1 MKRIS
6 HNRERDFKRM
16 QFFKKIPEVRMKN
29 RVAARDVKFR
39 QTIKSLTEV
48 KAVFERDFDLL
59 ARHPRERNSV
69 VSVENVAVLAPLV
82 AVVQKLPLKSKVV
95 HVDDKK
101 NIPANIADE
110 RRFNLRICGNQR
122 NQRELFAEIK
132 FYFPDAPHAEGLSF
146 EPQAAPQADGFPLE
160 PQAEGFP
167 EEPHA
172 DGFPDE
178 PHAAGL
184 SPEPQAEPF
193 AAHSFKFLSAIVFLQ
208 NDLG

>member
-1 MKRIS
+1 M
-6 HNRERDFKRM
+6 E
-16 QFFKKIPEVRMKN
+16 FFKKFPEVRMKN
-29 RVAARDVKFR
+29 RVAARDVEFW
-39 QTIKSLTEV
+39 QTIKSLAEV
-48 KAVFERDFDLL
+48 KAVFERDFNLF

-82 AVVQKLPLKSKVV
+82 AVVKKLPLKSKVV

-178 PHAAGL
+178 PQAAGL

-208 NDLG
+208 KM

>member
-1 MKRIS
+1 M
-6 HNRERDFKRM
+6 E
-16 QFFKKIPEVRMKN
+16 FFKKIPKVRMKN
-29 RVAARDVKFR
+29 RVAARDVEFWQAAER
-39 QTIKSLTEV
+39 LAEV
-48 KAVFERDFDLL
+48 KAVFERDFDLT

-69 VSVENVAVLAPLV
+69 VSVENVAVLTPLV

-101 NIPANIADE
+101 NIPANTADE
-110 RRFNLRICGNQR
+110 RRFNLKICGNQR
-122 NQRELFAEIK
+122 EFFAEIK

-208 NDLG
+208 KM